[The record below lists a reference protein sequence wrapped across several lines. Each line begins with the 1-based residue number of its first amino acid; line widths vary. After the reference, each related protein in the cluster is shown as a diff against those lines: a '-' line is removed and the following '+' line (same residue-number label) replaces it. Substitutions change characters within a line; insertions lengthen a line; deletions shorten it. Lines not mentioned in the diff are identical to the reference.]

1 MSDFMVLLQQLRKC
15 SKSKCSHHNFLTRVC
30 LLKRALFPEAALTA
44 TLNES
49 HLENCMKMPER
60 KLDPLLLFYWTWKF
74 DYNCAQPCYYI
85 VQYRVRSITV
95 AFLGGAFV
103 HSFPENGGR
112 YRDCAHS
119 QHKTLLSTLFFF
131 ICGG

>member
-1 MSDFMVLLQQLRKC
+1 MVLLQQLRKC

-30 LLKRALFPEAALTA
+30 LFPEAALTA

-49 HLENCMKMPER
+49 HLENCMKMARAQIRPAAAFL
-60 KLDPLLLFYWTWKF
+60 LDLEIRLQLRPAMLL
-74 DYNCAQPCYYI
+74 YYI
-85 VQYRVRSITV
+85 AQYRVRSITV

-103 HSFPENGGR
+103 HSFPENGGH